1 MIEHAAIAISKPE
14 WKTAT
19 QEVKRSTYVNQVLA
33 PARRKALRELYRS
46 GNPDDKRYRLMYK
59 LSHKHSGVKMLD
71 MEKALAELGIDK
83 EVADLSYRELITL
96 RNFLRQEKREVKRS
110 ARMLGR

>member
-1 MIEHAAIAISKPE
+1 
-14 WKTAT
+14 
-19 QEVKRSTYVNQVLA
+19 
-33 PARRKALRELYRS
+33 
-46 GNPDDKRYRLMYK
+46 
-59 LSHKHSGVKMLD
+59 MLD

-96 RNFLRQEKREVKRS
+96 RNFLRQEKREVKIS